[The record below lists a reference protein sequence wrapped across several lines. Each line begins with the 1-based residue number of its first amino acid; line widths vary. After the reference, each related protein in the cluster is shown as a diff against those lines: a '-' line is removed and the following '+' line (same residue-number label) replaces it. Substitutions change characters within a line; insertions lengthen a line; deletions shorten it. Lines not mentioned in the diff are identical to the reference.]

1 MILFVPLRRFNVVS
15 AAAAAVIVPHKQI
28 QSGVFGRVLL
38 VSMLLLLFVFY
49 VLYCI
54 ALSQVHKRKPQTA

>member
-1 MILFVPLRRFNVVS
+1 MILFVRLRRFNVVS

-38 VSMLLLLFVFY
+38 VSLLLFVFY

>member
-1 MILFVPLRRFNVVS
+1 MILFVRLRRFNVVS

-38 VSMLLLLFVFY
+38 VSLLLLFVFY